1 MNVMIKKTTPLLLNL
16 CAVAILAGCATE
28 QGKKQIPR
36 SVLAS
41 DSVPETNYPL
51 YSDTASNTTLKSG
64 YESLTPLTSQRS
76 MVKSQLDLSNRF
88 SDDAHLT
95 ISADEM
101 PGKEFI
107 HTVFGEQLKVN
118 YVIAEGLANLE
129 QSLSL
134 NIQDAVSP
142 KALFVLAVELLAS
155 RQIDVTFK
163 DGVYYIGPKEQG
175 RQKSSV
181 LGYGRR
187 VSDVPNM
194 PGLITQLVPVMYNQ
208 DISIERTISELTNV
222 QVTLAGKQSAYYFR
236 GERQDIIRALE
247 ILDILDNPSS
257 RGRHVGLLRLTYIS
271 TKEFSQKLAEILAS
285 EGLPVDV
292 DKAQNR
298 NLVLIPIE
306 QIGAIALFATEK
318 LYVDRVSYW
327 AQQLDKPTQTND
339 KQYFMFYPRFA
350 RATDLGESIAA
361 LLGSSSNSSGNR
373 SRDTQ
378 TAMPA
383 DSTNIA
389 QDNQSN
395 VQADSSTSSAQPSVS
410 SVKTENITMTVDARS
425 NAIIFYTTGKH
436 YQDLLPMIERLDTM
450 PKQIIL
456 EATIAEVTLTDE
468 FSMGLEFALKN
479 GKFSTGTIGAFG
491 LDKIGGLG
499 FTLLGSDSIDKI
511 TGQMTQ
517 KDSKINVL
525 SSPSIVVRDG
535 VTANIAVGNDIPIVT
550 ASTTNP
556 LDPDATR
563 SITSQGYRKTGVTL
577 SVTPTISAQ
586 GLVVMEIKQSISNQA
601 DSDAETVGNP
611 AIFERKLETEVIAQS
626 GQTILLGG
634 LMSENKN
641 TSKTKVPFLG
651 DLPLLGH
658 LFRSEK
664 DSTVKTELILMI
676 TPRVIDNTSQW
687 QGIRQKLSEG
697 LELINLPEEK
707 SSN

>member
-1 MNVMIKKTTPLLLNL
+1 MKFIKRKSNPLLLN
-16 CAVAILAGCATE
+16 VLAMALLTGCAAAPT
-28 QGKKQIPR
+28 KSQIPK
-36 SVLAS
+36 SILAS
-41 DSVPETNYPL
+41 DDAVEVNNPV
-51 YSDTASNTTLKSG
+51 YSDVASNTVLKSG
-64 YESLTPLTSQRS
+64 YEALTPLDTPRAS
-76 MVKSQLDLSNRF
+76 VKSQLDLSSRF
-88 SDDAHLT
+88 SDDPSLT

-118 YVIAEGLANLE
+118 YVIADGIADLDQA
-129 QSLSL
+129 LSL
-134 NIQDAVSP
+134 NIQEAVSP
-142 KALFVLAVELLAS
+142 RALFVMAVELLAS
-155 RQIDVTFK
+155 RKIEVTFK
-163 DGVYYIGPKEQG
+163 DGVYYVGPKEQG

-187 VSDVPNM
+187 ISDVPNM
-194 PGLITQLVPVMYNQ
+194 PGLITQLVPVKYNQ

-271 TKEFSQKLAEILAS
+271 SKEFSQKLAEILAS

-327 AQQLDKPTQTND
+327 ARQLDKPTQTND

-350 RATDLGESIAA
+350 RATDLGESVSA
-361 LLGSSSNSSGNR
+361 LLGSGVPSAGNK

-378 TAMPA
+378 SAMPIQQ
-383 DSTNIA
+383 SNVMPE
-389 QDNQSN
+389 NQSN
-395 VQADSSTSSAQPSVS
+395 VQAEAGSTSQKSSVS
-410 SVKTENITMTVDARS
+410 TVKTENLTMTVDARS
-425 NAIIFYTTGKH
+425 NAIIFYTTGKQ
-436 YQDLLPMIERLDTM
+436 YQELLPMIERLDTM
-450 PKQIIL
+450 PKQIVL

-479 GKFSTGTIGAFG
+479 GKFSTGTAGAFG
-491 LDKIGGLG
+491 LDKLGGLG
-499 FTLLGSDSIDKI
+499 FTVLGSDGIDKI

-525 SSPSIVVRDG
+525 SSPSVVVRDG

-550 ASTTNP
+550 ASTSNP

-563 SITSQGYRKTGVTL
+563 SITSQGYRKTGVKL
-577 SVTPTISAQ
+577 SVTPSISAQ

-601 DSDAETVGNP
+601 DSDSESAGNP
-611 AIFERKLETEVIAQS
+611 AIFERSLETEVIAQS

-641 TSKTKVPFLG
+641 ASKTKVPLLG
-651 DLPLLGH
+651 DLPILGH